1 MGLDT
6 DLFTLVDNKLSFA
19 SAMLEKNPLDADKD
33 GIYELLS
40 NILVLGLLTILCCKL
55 LRTFKYIFF

>member
-19 SAMLEKNPLDADKD
+19 SAMLEKKS
-33 GIYELLS
+33 IR
-40 NILVLGLLTILCCKL
+40 C
-55 LRTFKYIFF
+55 R

>member
-1 MGLDT
+1 MGLDA
-6 DLFTLVDNKLSFA
+6 DLFTLVDNKLSFV

-40 NILVLGLLTILCCKL
+40 NTLVLGLLTILYCKL
-55 LRTFKYIFF
+55 LRTFKCICF